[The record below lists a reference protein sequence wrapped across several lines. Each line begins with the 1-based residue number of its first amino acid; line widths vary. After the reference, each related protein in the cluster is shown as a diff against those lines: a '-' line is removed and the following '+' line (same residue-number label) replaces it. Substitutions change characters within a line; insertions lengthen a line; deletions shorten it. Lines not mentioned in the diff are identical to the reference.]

1 MENIS
6 LLLVED
12 EDVVALPL
20 GKTLQSM
27 GYIIT
32 GRVKSGEDAIKHLEN
47 SHPDLIMMDIHLDG
61 EMDGMEAA
69 EEIISRYEIPVI
81 YITADSDR
89 DTLERVK
96 RTAPFGYI
104 LKPFSPESLNLGID
118 IAIYRHRMEK
128 ELEEKNRELDA
139 FTYSVSH
146 DLRAPVRN
154 ISRYAELLLEDSK
167 MSEENAEYVKRILF
181 AAGKMDGMIDGFLK
195 LSRLGRSE
203 LKPERISIDE
213 ISNEIVS
220 NLKES
225 EPGRNVRVS
234 VEPGIINFADKKLI
248 SIALENMISNAW
260 KYTGKVKNPEI
271 EIGTVNRE
279 GRILYIKDNGAGF
292 SPEKSEDIFI
302 PFRRMHSESEFPGT
316 GIGLASARKIIDRHG
331 GRIWAES
338 EPEKG
343 TTFYMALP

>member
-20 GKTLQSM
+20 EKTLQSM
-27 GYIIT
+27 GYVIT
-32 GRVKSGEDAIKHLEN
+32 GRVKSGEDALKHLED
-47 SHPDLIMMDIHLDG
+47 SYPDLIMMDIHLEG
-61 EMDGMEAA
+61 EMDGIEAA

-81 YITADSDR
+81 YITADSDH

-154 ISRYAELLLEDSK
+154 ISRYAELLLEDSGK
-167 MSEENAEYVKRILF
+167 REEKEDYIKRILF
-181 AAGKMDGMIDGFLK
+181 STGKMDEMIDGFLT
-195 LSRLGRSE
+195 LSRVGRSE
-203 LKPERISIDE
+203 LNPERISLDE
-213 ISNEIVS
+213 ISEGIVK

-225 EPGRNVRVS
+225 NPDRNVRVS
-234 VEPGIINFADKKLI
+234 VEPGITYFGDKKLI
-248 SIALENMISNAW
+248 SIALENMINNAW
-260 KYTGKVKNPEI
+260 KYTGKVADPEI
-271 EIGTVNRE
+271 DIGTVNHE
-279 GRILYIKDNGAGF
+279 GRILYIKDNGDGF
-292 SPEKSEDIFI
+292 SPEKSEDIFR
-302 PFRRMHSESEFPGT
+302 PFKRLHSESDYPGT
-316 GIGLASARKIIDRHG
+316 GIGLASTKKIIDRHG
-331 GRIWAES
+331 GKIWAES
-338 EPEKG
+338 EPKKG
-343 TTFYMALP
+343 TTIYMALP